1 VSDRDS
7 PEAARD
13 CGTSESAVER
23 YLVGLLVGFLVV
35 GGSIFTAMI
44 VPVAPGISVVT
55 GAAWAWCIGV
65 ATGLWIVPWAKQGVP
80 TGGEASA

>member
-1 VSDRDS
+1 MPEDRA
-7 PEAARD
+7 EY
-13 CGTSESAVER
+13 ESAVER
-23 YLVGLLVGFLVV
+23 YFVGMLVASLVV
-35 GGSIFTAMI
+35 GGSILTAMI
-44 VPVAPGISVVT
+44 VPIAPGIGAVT